1 MSRGKSGGPLV
12 CGFSD
17 MASGLAGL
25 AWELAG
31 GGGLLLNEGEVAAAE
46 TEISLED
53 QTPSLRMKAGSLAVE
68 AGLAPHT
75 EPVAL
80 EPAEGKAATKVRA
93 ATCTAT
99 VKSDGR
105 TLQCPGH
112 LSRWDDDP
120 LDGAGTFR
128 HLAIEGPDGS
138 LILLVALGP
147 SGAQGHGEEET
158 FAWTLDPEGGASA
171 FGETFLS
178 TQYDVGGAPTRLG
191 VELWPEGEEQTVRA
205 AATRPSATRIGG
217 LQDGGL
223 SAALFR
229 SHTDGANGLASY
241 LLWRA

>member
-31 GGGLLLNEGEVAAAE
+31 GGGLLLSEGEVAEAE
-46 TEISLED
+46 AEISVEE
-53 QTPSLRMKAGSLAVE
+53 QAPSLRMKAGGLAVE

-75 EPVAL
+75 EPVSL

-93 ATCTAT
+93 ATCTAN
-99 VKSDGR
+99 VESDGR

-112 LSRWDDDP
+112 LSRWEGDP

-147 SGAQGHGEEET
+147 PGAAGHSEEET
-158 FAWTLDPEGGASA
+158 FAWTLDPEGSATA
-171 FGETFLS
+171 FGEALLS
-178 TQYDVGGAPTRLG
+178 TQYDPGGAPTRLG
-191 VELWPEGEEQTVRA
+191 LELWPQGEEQTLRA

-217 LQDGGL
+217 TDRDGL

-229 SHTDGANGLASY
+229 SHTDGAEGLASY
-241 LLWRA
+241 LVWRA